1 MPRFHS
7 LLSPARRLRL
17 ILPALAPLA
26 FLVFALPGCKNN
38 EGSGDGV
45 TAATSVRMDELRQVI
60 LTRTTTRRGQP
71 RRVVGGK
78 LDKRTLSAGE
88 RFVVRVVWTPEGD
101 FRDWDEVRGY
111 ALEIAAA
118 LRTSAAPAPHRLEKG
133 RLENQR

>member
-1 MPRFHS
+1 MGRFADRHRDALTGLPIWVFS
-7 LLSPARRLRL
+7 SGPLEAGDPHPHDDPARL
-17 ILPALAPLA
+17 AAPLEG
-26 FLVFALPGCKNN
+26 FALR
-38 EGSGDGV
+38 
-45 TAATSVRMDELRQVI
+45 AH
-60 LTRTTTRRGQP
+60 
-71 RRVVGGK
+71 RVFGGK